1 MFIFVPMA
9 LINLDSVV
17 LRLREGDHVGV
28 LKKTV
33 KAGLF
38 NFQLIILQIIMD
50 GVFHF
55 GLNLIQVQL
64 HHKIF

>member
-33 KAGLF
+33 KAGTELA
-38 NFQLIILQIIMD
+38 NGND
-50 GVFHF
+50 S
-55 GLNLIQVQL
+55 IQRL
-64 HHKIF
+64 

>member
-9 LINLDSVV
+9 LVNLDSVV

-33 KAGLF
+33 KGKF
-38 NFQLIILQIIMD
+38 TIIMRLQNA
-50 GVFHF
+50 FIRK
-55 GLNLIQVQL
+55 NRRNRR
-64 HHKIF
+64 